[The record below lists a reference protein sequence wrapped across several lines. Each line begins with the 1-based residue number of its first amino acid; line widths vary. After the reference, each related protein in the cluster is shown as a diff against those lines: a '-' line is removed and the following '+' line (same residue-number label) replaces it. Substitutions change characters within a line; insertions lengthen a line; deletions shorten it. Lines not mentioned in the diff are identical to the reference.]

1 MKDYYEDNFQTWNK
15 LATAYQERFMD
26 DDLYNDT
33 YDRFCELIQKTNA
46 SVFEIGC
53 GPGNLTKYLLAQRPD
68 FKIEA
73 IDVAPNMIA
82 LAKQN
87 NPAADCKVMD
97 CREIGKLDSKYD
109 AIICGFCLP
118 YLTKDDC
125 AKLISDASLLLN
137 EGGIFYLSAI
147 EDDYE
152 KSGFETSSDGQNKL
166 FVYYHKENFLREE
179 LHANGFSRI
188 ETMRK
193 SFSKKDGSVQTHLIL
208 IAQKK

>member
-1 MKDYYEDNFQTWNK
+1 MKDSHEDNFQTWNK
-15 LATAYQERFMD
+15 LASAYQERFMD

-68 FKIEA
+68 FKIQA

-97 CREIGKLDSKYD
+97 CREIDKLDAKYD

-125 AKLISDASLLLN
+125 AKLISDASFLLN

-147 EDDYE
+147 EDDYG

-166 FVYYHKENFLREE
+166 FVYYHEENFLREQ
-179 LHANGFSRI
+179 LQASGFGQI

-193 SFSKKDGSVQTHLIL
+193 SFSKKDSSAQTHLIL